1 MRAYRTQQ
9 RAAADALRGVDGRGE
24 LVERLQRVI
33 AERDRL
39 QVEVNELQ
47 GRVRDLE
54 TATRQPP
61 ASRPAR
67 ADVAGSQPVLSRAER
82 RRLEREQR
90 RRHEGT

>member
-9 RAAADALRGVDGRGE
+9 RANTDALRGIDGRGE
-24 LVERLQRVI
+24 LVERLQRVT
-33 AERDRL
+33 ADRDRL
-39 QVEVNELQ
+39 QVEVNELR

-61 ASRPAR
+61 TSRPVR
-67 ADVAGSQPVLSRAER
+67 VDVVGSQSLSRAER

>member
-9 RAAADALRGVDGRGE
+9 RANTDALRGVDGRGE
-24 LVERLQRVI
+24 LVERLQRVT
-33 AERDRL
+33 AERDWL
-39 QVEVNELQ
+39 QVEVNELR

-54 TATRQPP
+54 TATRRPP
-61 ASRPAR
+61 ASRPVR
-67 ADVAGSQPVLSRAER
+67 AEMVGQPVLSRAQR

>member
-1 MRAYRTQQ
+1 MRAYRTRQ

-24 LVERLQRVI
+24 LVERLRRVT
-33 AERDRL
+33 AERDAL
-39 QVEVNELQ
+39 QTEVNELR

-67 ADVAGSQPVLSRAER
+67 ADVAGSQPLSRAQR